1 MLTGGC
7 ELLPPHERE
16 AIELQNR
23 FLQIESKS
31 FDLQTLAGKKCPSH
45 QSRVCPTHAHALGFL
60 LPSGLGWLASL
71 LLFGRYA
78 PPFSRAAC
86 FFRHLKQEYFMT
98 LIQELMNQAAVGGL
112 LNSQVVKRFSPAE
125 IRETIQSL
133 VATEQLEL
141 ANALGDAGLSL
152 YPNSDDILA
161 ITSLLAMMN
170 QDWPL
175 AVELIDELMAIQGA
189 NTPPFTYVM
198 LVRALRCNLDP
209 ARALQVARDG
219 LALYPQQVELL
230 AEKLALD
237 DFSES
242 MMPVSGW
249 QQ

>member
-1 MLTGGC
+1 M
-7 ELLPPHERE
+7 
-16 AIELQNR
+16 
-23 FLQIESKS
+23 F
-31 FDLQTLAGKKCPSH
+31 F
-45 QSRVCPTHAHALGFL
+45 PTQ
-60 LPSGLGWLASL
+60 P
-71 LLFGRYA
+71 
-78 PPFSRAAC
+78 
-86 FFRHLKQEYFMT
+86 KQEYSMT

-112 LNSQVVKRFSPAE
+112 LNAQAIKRFSPAE

-141 ANALGDAGLSL
+141 ANALGDAGMSL
-152 YPNSDDILA
+152 YPNSEDILA

-175 AVELIDELMAIQGA
+175 AVELIDDLMAIQGQ

-209 ARALQVARDG
+209 ARALQVAREG
-219 LALYPQQVELL
+219 LALYPQQIELL

-237 DFSES
+237 DFSDS
-242 MMPVSGW
+242 MMPASGL